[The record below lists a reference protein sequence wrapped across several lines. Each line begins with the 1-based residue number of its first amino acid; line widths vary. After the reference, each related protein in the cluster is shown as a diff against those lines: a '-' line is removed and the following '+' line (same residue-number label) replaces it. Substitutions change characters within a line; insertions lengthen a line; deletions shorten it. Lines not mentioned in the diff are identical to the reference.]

1 MTYFTKK
8 LRILTM
14 NKYSVLLFAV
24 TILAFS
30 SCVSNKKLI
39 YLQDLQS
46 QSPKVSSSEK
56 FPYQEELYRL
66 QNYDIVEITI
76 KTASEELNQIFSIVS
91 GDQNNMA
98 MNMGQNGG
106 DLFYMNGYTLD
117 QDGQVDLPL
126 IGEVKLVGLTA
137 EESKNL
143 LEEKVKNFVP
153 DDFFVRVRL
162 GGIRFSSLGEFNNPG
177 KVTILQNRV
186 TIFEAIAASGDMTTI
201 AKRGE
206 IVLLRQYPD
215 GSQIHKINLNDRNLL
230 SSEYYFIRP
239 NDVLYAEPLK
249 VRELGAGT
257 NFIQTLALITS
268 TVSTFALIVTLVQ

>member
-1 MTYFTKK
+1 MKK
-8 LRILTM
+8 HSLLFFAL
-14 NKYSVLLFAV
+14 VLLV
-24 TILAFS
+24 FS

-46 QSPKVSSSEK
+46 EGPRVYSSEK

-66 QNYDIVEITI
+66 QSYDIVDITI
-76 KTASEELNQIFSIVS
+76 KTASEELNKIFSIVS
-91 GDQNNMA
+91 GDQTNMMA

-106 DLFYMNGYTLD
+106 DLFYMNGYALD
-117 QDGQVDLPL
+117 QNGKVDLPL
-126 IGEVKLVGLTA
+126 VGEVKLVGLTA
-137 EESKNL
+137 EEAKKL
-143 LEEKVKNFVP
+143 IEEKVKPFVP

-162 GGIRFSSLGEFNNPG
+162 GGIRFSSLGEFNAPG

-201 AKRGE
+201 AKRDE
-206 IVLLRQYPD
+206 VIMLRQYPD

-239 NDVLYAEPLK
+239 NDVLYAVPLK

-268 TVSTFALIVTLVQ
+268 TVSTFALIVTLIR

>member
-1 MTYFTKK
+1 MK
-8 LRILTM
+8 
-14 NKYSVLLFAV
+14 KYSLVLLAL
-24 TILAFS
+24 TLWAFS

-46 QSPKVSSSEK
+46 QSAKVSSSER

-91 GDQNNMA
+91 GEQNNMA

-117 QDGQVDLPL
+117 QDGKVDLPL

-137 EESKNL
+137 EESKKVI
-143 LEEKVKNFVP
+143 EEKVKNFVP

-162 GGIRFSSLGEFNNPG
+162 GGIRFSSLGEFNRPG

-206 IVLLRQYPD
+206 IVVLRQYPD

-230 SSEYYFIRP
+230 SSEFYFIRP

-268 TVSTFALIVTLVQ
+268 TITTFALIFTLIQ

>member
-1 MTYFTKK
+1 MIYFTPKIEVLK
-8 LRILTM
+8 M
-14 NKYSVLLFAV
+14 KKYSLLYFALVLLV
-24 TILAFS
+24 FS

-46 QSPKVSSSEK
+46 EGPKVSSSEK

-66 QNYDIVEITI
+66 QSYDIVEITI
-76 KTASEELNQIFSIVS
+76 KTASDELNKIFSIVS
-91 GDQNNMA
+91 GDQTNMA

-106 DLFYMNGYTLD
+106 DLFYMNGYALD
-117 QDGQVDLPL
+117 QNGKVDLPL
-126 IGEVKLVGLTA
+126 VGELKLVGLTA
-137 EESKNL
+137 EESKKL
-143 LEEKVKNFVP
+143 IEEKVRRFVP

-162 GGIRFSSLGEFNNPG
+162 GGIRFSSLGEFNTPG

-201 AKRGE
+201 AKRDE
-206 IVLLRQYPD
+206 VIMLRQYPD

-239 NDVLYAEPLK
+239 NDVLYAVPLK

-268 TVSTFALIVTLVQ
+268 TVSTFALIVTIIR